1 MQNIRP
7 FQIALLALFAIM
19 GVLSVIL
26 LASFEGFVGSEE
38 NVYGDRVVIW
48 GTFDAGTMERALQL
62 VAHDIEGFGVVEYV
76 EKDSRTFADELTSA
90 LAENRG
96 PDVVILPHEELVS
109 FRPVLLPVP
118 YESYSERTFRDRFI
132 DGGEIFA
139 LQDGVYAFPLAVDPI
154 VMYWNRDLFSTN
166 GLSQP
171 PASWEALV
179 GSVVPQI
186 AERDGF
192 RNIVQA
198 AVAFGEYANITNAK
212 PMLLTLAMQSGSSL
226 VTEEERGYRVVLD
239 TPATDGGRP
248 PMNAALQFYTDF
260 SNANSSLYTW
270 NGSMENDRLAFV
282 GGKLAIYFGYGSE
295 RDGIAGQNPN
305 LNFDAAVVPQG
316 ASATVKRVYGTF
328 YGMGITRAS
337 QNPQGS
343 YAAIQTLVSSDVA
356 SSIATG
362 FALAPAT
369 RDGIAAGSSDAHQQI
384 VLQSALIARGWL
396 DPDPEA
402 SGDVFKQMV
411 EDVVS
416 SRQKVAGA
424 ISDAV
429 RRLELAF

>member
-19 GVLSVIL
+19 GVVSVIL
-26 LASFEGFVGSEE
+26 LASFEGFMGSEE
-38 NVYGDRVVIW
+38 NVYGERVIVW
-48 GTFDAGTMERALQL
+48 GTFSAGSMESALQRIAND
-62 VAHDIEGFGVVEYV
+62 VEGFRVVEYV
-76 EKDSRTFADELTSA
+76 EKDSRTFAEEFTNA

-96 PDVVILPHEELVS
+96 PDVVIFPHEEFVS
-109 FRPVLLPVP
+109 FRPKLLPVP
-118 YESYSERTFRDRFI
+118 YDSYPDRTFRDRFI

-139 LQDGVYAFPLAVDPI
+139 RLDGIYAFPFAVDPV

-171 PASWEALV
+171 PASWETLV

-212 PMLLTLAMQSGSSL
+212 PMLLTLAMQSGSRL

-239 TPATDGGRP
+239 KPATDGGRP

-270 NGSMENDRLAFV
+270 NGSMDNDRLAFV

-295 RDGIAGQNPN
+295 RTSIADQNPN

-328 YGMGITRAS
+328 YGIAITRAS
-337 QNPQGS
+337 RNPQGS
-343 YAAIQTLVSSDVA
+343 YAAVQTLVQSEVA
-356 SSIATG
+356 TPIAVELG
-362 FALAPAT
+362 LAPAT
-369 RDGIAAGSSDAHQQI
+369 RDGIAAGSGDAHQQI
-384 VLQSALIARGWL
+384 VYQSALIARGWL

-402 SGDVFKQMV
+402 SGGVFKQMV

-416 SRQKVAGA
+416 SRKKVAGA